1 MCFQAQIGCLRPT
14 SDPETLSK
22 DPHHVYKF
30 TRGKFSSMN
39 IFIFIQTADF
49 VLHKLKYPFR
59 VFSQSLKVSGRLQ
72 AAYLSMKAHWWLWW
86 TWMLVGVNLP
96 LIYDL
101 KQLRKLDLCENWD
114 FHTLFTFDT
123 LSERP
128 CICINIHCILNK
140 ANCANSAFNWLKDR
154 TFEHKFLAKMLRKGL
169 KRLENRQ

>member
-22 DPHHVYKF
+22 DPHHVFKF

-39 IFIFIQTADF
+39 IFIFIQTADV

-59 VFSQSLKVSGRLQ
+59 AFSQSLKVNGRPQ
-72 AAYLSMKAHWWLWW
+72 AETESTLEAPTSEDAKGSLWW

-101 KQLRKLDLCENWD
+101 KQLRKLDLCEN
-114 FHTLFTFDT
+114 
-123 LSERP
+123 
-128 CICINIHCILNK
+128 
-140 ANCANSAFNWLKDR
+140 
-154 TFEHKFLAKMLRKGL
+154 
-169 KRLENRQ
+169 